1 LSRPNDRQP
10 NPSIGTAGAM
20 NSPREREPPTDEAT
34 TATPL
39 DIDIDFDFDTIVAT
53 RDYSKLRK
61 AASSQSLSKL
71 RKEVLLGG
79 WTAQE
84 IDDNDAYNNSKGQ
97 QKQRQH
103 ASKSALHM
111 AAWKGCL
118 DNVKY
123 LIEDIGC
130 DINAYSNQEF
140 SYGKSAIFFAL
151 TQSRPDITEYLLKM
165 GAKVTIVNN
174 KGQSVLSMAA
184 TRFENFPEIDNNKI
198 VQTIQKLEEEQ
209 GDWWNFRASRSDGF
223 EYGDLDPRF
232 FVERPLKD
240 TDVVTPLAINPTSH
254 QTRKGGFLRRNPDA
268 PKWNNACRRHWDTTP
283 TTTPKQSKKKRST
296 REKKNAAAQHA
307 LLSPEEQSRLDR
319 AWETLLAT
327 PLSSTSSET
336 FDRESLLE
344 ILTLSDKQRSS
355 WIPQAIAR
363 LTERFGT
370 EDSIRMT
377 EKAMC
382 HHPDSPSQR
391 QVQLLEKI
399 IGRLRTGGDDHLQEQ
414 QIQQHNGDESSQP
427 HENIPEDDPRS
438 NDSFDSSELWKE
450 ARQEIKDIFI
460 SCLEETA
467 DSPILA
473 LPKSPVF
480 VDTPDALRGVL
491 EELSNA
497 RLVGIDTEW
506 HTPPLHFDTSADGN
520 ANTDGAKA
528 KPKAAVSTLQ
538 IAFWNREQHWSLST
552 YVVDLMQESSAYSFP
567 DYCQL
572 VRTLVKNLLEAC
584 SCCDD
589 NGKNPECLPIVMG
602 FAIRH
607 DLPMLENV
615 FEANS
620 GDDDDTNDCNV
631 ERESTTKRTP
641 PNYSRVLDLQSVCV
655 AANEEMQRTNCR
667 RSNLPGLKA
676 CVARYSSLPLSKDC
690 QCSDW
695 ANRPLS
701 KAQLD
706 YAGLDAAILLVLLAE
721 RSREEETHQL
731 H

>member
-1 LSRPNDRQP
+1 
-10 NPSIGTAGAM
+10 M
-20 NSPREREPPTDEAT
+20 T
-34 TATPL
+34 T
-39 DIDIDFDFDTIVAT
+39 IDTVAT

-71 RKEVLLGG
+71 KDAILLGG
-79 WTAQE
+79 WTAQD
-84 IDDNDAYNNSKGQ
+84 IDDNDAYNQSKGQ

-123 LIEDIGC
+123 LLEDIGC
-130 DINAYSNQEF
+130 DINAYSDQEF
-140 SYGKSAIFFAL
+140 SYGKTAIFFAL
-151 TQSRPDITEYLLKM
+151 TQSRPEITEYLLEM

-184 TRFENFPEIDNNKI
+184 TRFKNFPEVDNNKI

-209 GDWWNFRASRSDGF
+209 GDWWNFRASHSDGF

-232 FVERPLKD
+232 FVGRPLKD
-240 TDVVTPLAINPTSH
+240 TDVVTPLAINPTTH
-254 QTRKGGFLRRNPDA
+254 QTRKGGFLRRNPNA
-268 PKWNNACRRHWDTTP
+268 PKWNNACRRHWDTSP
-283 TTTPKQSKKKRST
+283 PPKQSKTKRGSRKKKET
-296 REKKNAAAQHA
+296 AP
-307 LLSPEEQSRLDR
+307 LLSPEEQSQLDR
-319 AWETLLAT
+319 AWETLLAR
-327 PLSSTSSET
+327 PPSSSLSLSSTLET
-336 FDRESLLE
+336 FHHESLLE

-355 WIPQAIAR
+355 WIPQAVAR

-370 EDSIRMT
+370 EDSSRMT
-377 EKAMC
+377 EEAMRY
-382 HHPDSPSQR
+382 PDSASSQR

-399 IGRLRTGGDDHLQEQ
+399 IGRLRRGENHPHEQ
-414 QIQQHNGDESSQP
+414 HQKIQQHDNDESSQP
-427 HENIPEDDPRS
+427 HENITEDADPRNS
-438 NDSFDSSELWKE
+438 NASFNSSELWKE
-450 ARQEIKDIFI
+450 ARQEVKDLFI
-460 SCLEETA
+460 SCLEET
-467 DSPILA
+467 DSSRILA
-473 LPKSPVF
+473 LPKSPLF

-506 HTPPLHFDTSADGN
+506 YTPPLNFDVSAN
-520 ANTDGAKA
+520 VNGASG

-538 IAFWNREQHWSLST
+538 IAFWNREQRRSIST
-552 YVVDLMQESSAYSFP
+552 YVVDLMQDSSENSHPVYR
-567 DYCQL
+567 QL
-572 VRTLVKNLLEAC
+572 AQTLVKNLLEAC
-584 SCCDD
+584 CCCDN
-589 NGKNPECLPIVMG
+589 NGKHSEHLPLVIG
-602 FAIRH
+602 FAIHH

-615 FEANS
+615 LGANS
-620 GDDDDTNDCNV
+620 SDDGGTKSCNV
-631 ERESTTKRTP
+631 EGDSTNKQRTT
-641 PNYSRVLDLQSVCV
+641 PNYSRVLDLQSMCV
-655 AANEEMQRTNCR
+655 AVNEEKQRTNSNSNRR

-676 CVARYSSLPLSKDC
+676 CVARYSPVPLSKDC